1 MGTSTSSKGGSAGSP
16 FDPAW
21 LGDDSDADTA
31 ADGGA
36 GPDAEV
42 DSDVEGEGCNSGD
55 AADSQDAAADG
66 GADGGP
72 EGQAGVPVAADNA
85 GFGAVAPD
93 RRFASARGNMAKY
106 LAGGG
111 RDSLRA
117 AAKSMVNRG
126 MGGPRR
132 ATSTMRATSRGAGQL
147 GGFLAAARD
156 GTNQRV
162 RDWVERVRAENLSAQ
177 DLILEVVGEVLPD
190 TGSIDDESL
199 RNAAAEALGML
210 YEATPDIDIFN
221 LSNQQIANVIGFV
234 IANDV
239 CNRVD
244 QQLGQTYERLKFDA
258 HQIQVYRNDI
268 KEFVRGEV
276 SSIISGID
284 VRRIDPPRLAS
295 EVLSSTL
302 KVFSE

>member
-1 MGTSTSSKGGSAGSP
+1 MGTSTSSKGGGAGSP
-16 FDPAW
+16 FDPVW
-21 LGDDSDADTA
+21 LGDDVDVAA
-31 ADGGA
+31 GADGGTE
-36 GPDAEV
+36 PDAEAG
-42 DSDVEGEGCNSGD
+42 DDADGEGGD
-55 AADSQDAAADG
+55 SADVSDPQDAAADG
-66 GADGGP
+66 DAGAGTAGEAGAAPGADGP
-72 EGQAGVPVAADNA
+72 N
-85 GFGAVAPD
+85 FGTVAPD
-93 RRFASARGNMAKY
+93 RRFASARVNMAKY

-132 ATSTMRATSRGAGQL
+132 AASTMRATSRGAGQL

-156 GTNQRV
+156 GTDQRV
-162 RDWVERVRAENLSAQ
+162 RDWVDRVRAENLSAE

-210 YEATPDIDIFN
+210 YEATPDIDIFA
-221 LSNQQIANVIGFV
+221 LSDQQIADVIGYV

-276 SSIISGID
+276 RVVVAGMN
-284 VRRIDPPRLAS
+284 VRQLDPPQLAR

>member
-1 MGTSTSSKGGSAGSP
+1 MGTSTSSKGGGARSP

-21 LGDDSDADTA
+21 LGDAPDAGPPADGDTA
-31 ADGGA
+31 TDGDG
-36 GPDAEV
+36 DAE
-42 DSDVEGEGCNSGD
+42 DSGDKGD
-55 AADSQDAAADG
+55 AATGEAAGGTGAGDDAGDSGPSGGPSAADTEVSP
-66 GADGGP
+66 GAI
-72 EGQAGVPVAADNA
+72 
-85 GFGAVAPD
+85 APD

-126 MGGPRR
+126 MGGARR
-132 ATSTMRATSRGAGQL
+132 AASTMRATSAGAGRL

-156 GTNQRV
+156 GSDQRV
-162 RDWVERVRAENLSAQ
+162 RDWVERVRGENLSAE

-210 YEATPDIDIFN
+210 YEATPGIDIFN
-221 LSNQQIANVIGFV
+221 LSDQQIADVIGYV

-276 SSIISGID
+276 RVVIGNLN
-284 VRRIDPPRLAS
+284 VRQLDPPRLS
-295 EVLSSTL
+295 REVLSSTL

>member
-21 LGDDSDADTA
+21 LGEDPAGDAGGDGDTESDAVGDADAGEAQDASADGDAGIGTEGEAGAAGGADTA
-31 ADGGA
+31 DFGG
-36 GPDAEV
+36 
-42 DSDVEGEGCNSGD
+42 
-55 AADSQDAAADG
+55 
-66 GADGGP
+66 
-72 EGQAGVPVAADNA
+72 
-85 GFGAVAPD
+85 VAPD
-93 RRFASARGNMAKY
+93 RRFASARGNMGKY

-132 ATSTMRATSRGAGQL
+132 AASTMRATSRGAGQL

-156 GTNQRV
+156 GTDQRV
-162 RDWVERVRAENLSAQ
+162 RDWVDRVRAENLSAQ
-177 DLILEVVGEVLPD
+177 DLILEVVSEVLPNA
-190 TGSIDDESL
+190 GSIDDDSL

-221 LSNQQIANVIGFV
+221 LSDQQIADVIGYV
-234 IANDV
+234 TANDV

-276 SSIISGID
+276 RMVIGGMD
-284 VRRIDPPRLAS
+284 VHRLDPHRLGR

>member
-1 MGTSTSSKGGSAGSP
+1 MGTSTSSKGGSSGSP

-21 LGDDSDADTA
+21 LGNDPTSGEGSDGADPGAEGDGDGDAD
-31 ADGGA
+31 ADAGEQSGSEGTDAGA
-36 GPDAEV
+36 DAN
-42 DSDVEGEGCNSGD
+42 DPGEPGD
-55 AADSQDAAADG
+55 ATFG
-66 GADGGP
+66 TGA
-72 EGQAGVPVAADNA
+72 PVAGNLN
-85 GFGAVAPD
+85 FAPA
-93 RRFASARGNMAKY
+93 RRFASARVNMAKY

-117 AAKSMVNRG
+117 AAKGMVTRG

-132 ATSTMRATSRGAGQL
+132 AASTMQATSRGAGQL

-156 GTNQRV
+156 GTDQRV
-162 RDWVERVRAENLSAQ
+162 RDWVGRVRAENLSAQ

-210 YEATPDIDIFN
+210 YEADADVDIFN
-221 LSNQQIANVIGFV
+221 LSDQQIADVIGYV

-239 CNRVD
+239 CNRID

-276 SSIISGID
+276 RVVIAGLD
-284 VRRIDPPRLAS
+284 VRRLDPPRLAR

-302 KVFSE
+302 RVFSE

>member
-1 MGTSTSSKGGSAGSP
+1 MGTSTSSKGGGAGSP
-16 FDPAW
+16 FDPTW
-21 LGDDSDADTA
+21 LGDDSPASA
-31 ADGGA
+31 GGDGGME
-36 GPDAEV
+36 PDAEV
-42 DSDVEGEGCNSGD
+42 DGALDGEVGD
-55 AADSQDAAADG
+55 STDTGAAQDAAAVGDAGAGTEGEAG
-66 GADGGP
+66 GLPGA
-72 EGQAGVPVAADNA
+72 EAANFA
-85 GFGAVAPD
+85 AIAPG

-132 ATSTMRATSRGAGQL
+132 AASTMRATSRGAGQL

-156 GTNQRV
+156 GTDQGV
-162 RDWVERVRAENLSAQ
+162 RNWVDRVRAENLSAP

-199 RNAAAEALGML
+199 RNAATEALGML

-221 LSNQQIANVIGFV
+221 LSDQQIAEVIGYV

-276 SSIISGID
+276 RLVIGGMD
-284 VRRIDPPRLAS
+284 VHRLDPPRLGR
-295 EVLSSTL
+295 EILSSTL